1 MKSKGRFRDVFKLC
15 IGILE
20 FLENYYRPIMSEV
33 EVNVWKKASP
43 SYLDNLIHLG
53 TIGTSFCTLDLT

>member
-15 IGILE
+15 IGVLE

-43 SYLDNLIHLG
+43 PYLDSLIHLG
-53 TIGTSFCTLDLT
+53 TI